1 MFLSS
6 AVCTGLTVKTKVQRS
21 VRRSDSGICY
31 RSKLIVTVY
40 ACTAAGSRLHC
51 GRLNKDETLAKYL
64 TASRPRAYS
73 TNAAGAEPGAEPGAL
88 CPGNAAVAGAEHG
101 ALCPGSAAVA
111 DWLACG
117 LMRLLSTYWHCGSY
131 SIRILCC

>member
-1 MFLSS
+1 MYLSS

-21 VRRSDSGICY
+21 VRRSDSGIRY

-64 TASRPRAYS
+64 TASRPEAYS
-73 TNAAGAEPGAEPGAL
+73 TNAAGAEPGAL
-88 CPGNAAVAGAEHG
+88 CQGGTAVAEPG

>member
-21 VRRSDSGICY
+21 VRRSDSGIRY

-51 GRLNKDETLAKYL
+51 GRLNKDETLAKDL

-73 TNAAGAEPGAEPGAL
+73 TNASVAVAEPGAL
-88 CPGNAAVAGAEHG
+88 CKGGTAVAEPGALCSGNAAVAGLRPDE
-101 ALCPGSAAVA
+101 AVEY
-111 DWLACG
+111 
-117 LMRLLSTYWHCGSY
+117 LMELRILQHPHTLLLS
-131 SIRILCC
+131 